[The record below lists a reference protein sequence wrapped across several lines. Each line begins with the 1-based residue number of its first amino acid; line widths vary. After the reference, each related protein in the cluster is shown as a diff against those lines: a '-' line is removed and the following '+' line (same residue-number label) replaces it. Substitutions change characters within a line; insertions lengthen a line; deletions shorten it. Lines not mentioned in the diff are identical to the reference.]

1 MKEKNQRP
9 YEIQSLTSTG
19 TTLLQ
24 KRVAIG
30 ISMLLILVC
39 VVAYPSATNPGP
51 RGFLFFFIA
60 TSLAS
65 FAALMTSYL
74 LLGQFLGTHR
84 PSLAVLGSTY
94 LFIGLINI
102 PYLLVSPDLHRKEAF
117 FNASTYASTWLWI
130 FAQIGYP
137 LGILLYILIDRRYNT
152 TQLSQKHTKKLLIF
166 LTAFIPIII
175 IVLSI
180 IAIDAYD
187 MLPTITTGGDQ
198 PLLIMPMRIFFFIL
212 NAVMCIS
219 ALFLLHRFSILHLWL
234 RVSTLAALI
243 NISFTLYARGR
254 YTVGWYVSRTN
265 GLIAA
270 TLVLCALLYEVNK
283 LYTKLVQQNEELAKQ
298 NRIQSDFLSVVGH
311 EFRTALTSILGF
323 SEMMREKD
331 LESQDIQ
338 EYADDI
344 HSDATRLTRLIN
356 DLLDLERMKSGR
368 IEMNWEE
375 IELNALIQEI
385 IDHTYATSRPE
396 QIQVSLDPGVPA
408 IQGDRDKL
416 TQVITNLINNA
427 VKYSPD
433 GGAILIGSKQEG
445 NVAHFF
451 VQDHGMGIPASKL
464 DQIFERY
471 ARVESDASRYIGG
484 TGLGLPIVRQIV
496 EMHNG
501 KVYVESTL
509 EKGSIFHVKL
519 PIASHVETT
528 NKTSRLTAVGRHT
541 H

>member
-1 MKEKNQRP
+1 MKEKNARP

-19 TTLLQ
+19 TTPLQ
-24 KRVAIG
+24 SRVAIG

-39 VVAYPSATNPGP
+39 VVAYPYATNQGP

-65 FAALMTSYL
+65 FAALMTAYL

-102 PYLLVSPDLHRKEAF
+102 PYLLVSPDLHRREPF
-117 FNASTYASTWLWI
+117 FNASAYASIWLWI
-130 FAQIGYP
+130 FTQIGYP
-137 LGILLYILIDRRYNT
+137 LGILLYILLDRRYNAT
-152 TQLSQKHTKKLLIF
+152 PLSQQHTKNLLIF
-166 LTAFIPIII
+166 LIAIIPAIII
-175 IVLSI
+175 ILSI
-180 IAIDAYD
+180 IAIDAYGV
-187 MLPTITTGGDQ
+187 LPSITTGGQQ
-198 PLLIMPMRIFFFIL
+198 PLLIMPARIFFFGL
-212 NAVMCIS
+212 NAFMCIS
-219 ALFLLHRFSILHLWL
+219 ALLLLHRHSILHLWL

-254 YTVGWYVSRTN
+254 YTVGWYVSRAN
-265 GLIAA
+265 GLMAA

-368 IEMNWEE
+368 IEMNLEE
-375 IELNALIQEI
+375 IEINALIQEI
-385 IDHTYATSRPE
+385 INHTYATARPE
-396 QIQVSLDPGVPA
+396 QIQLNLDPNIFP

-416 TQVITNLINNA
+416 TQVITNLLSNA

-433 GGAILIGSKQEG
+433 GGTILIGSKQEG
-445 NVAHFF
+445 NIAHFF
-451 VQDHGMGIPASKL
+451 VQDHGMGIPAGKL
-464 DQIFERY
+464 DQVFERY

-496 EMHNG
+496 EMHHG
-501 KVYVESTL
+501 KVYVESVL
-509 EKGSIFHVKL
+509 EKGSTFHVKL
-519 PIASHVETT
+519 PITSNVETA
-528 NKTSRLTAVGRHT
+528 NKTSRLATLAHHR
-541 H
+541 

>member
-24 KRVAIG
+24 SRVAIA

-39 VVAYPSATNPGP
+39 AVAYPYATNQGP

-65 FAALMTSYL
+65 FAALMTAYL

-102 PYLLVSPDLHRKEAF
+102 PYLLVSPDIHRKDAF
-117 FNASTYASTWLWI
+117 FNASSYASTWLWM
-130 FAQIGYP
+130 FMQIGYP

-152 TQLSQKHTKKLLIF
+152 TQLSRKQTKNLVIF
-166 LTAFIPIII
+166 FTAIIPIMII
-175 IVLSI
+175 SLSI
-180 IAIDAYD
+180 IAINAYNL
-187 MLPTITTGGDQ
+187 LPSITTGNP
-198 PLLIMPMRIFFFIL
+198 PLLITPARIFFFGL
-212 NAVMCIS
+212 NALMCIS
-219 ALFLLHRFSILHLWL
+219 ALLLLHRLSILHLWL

-243 NISFTLYARGR
+243 NISFTLYAKGR
-254 YTVGWYVSRTN
+254 YTVGWYVSRVN

-270 TLVLCALLYEVNK
+270 MLVLCALLYEVNK

-368 IEMNWEE
+368 IDMNWEE
-375 IELNALIQEI
+375 IEINTLIQEI
-385 IDHTYATSRPE
+385 INHTYATSRPD
-396 QIQVSLDPGVPA
+396 QIQVKLDPNVPA

-416 TQVITNLINNA
+416 TQVITNLLSNA

-433 GGAILIGSKQEG
+433 GGSILIGSKQEG
-445 NVAHFF
+445 NIAHFF
-451 VQDHGMGIPASKL
+451 VQDHGMGIPAGKL

-496 EMHNG
+496 EMHHG

-509 EKGSIFHVKL
+509 EKGSTFHVKL
-519 PIASHVETT
+519 PVTSHVETV
-528 NKTSRLTAVGRHT
+528 NKTAQLTAIGRHIQ
-541 H
+541 

>member
-9 YEIQSLTSTG
+9 HEIQSLTSTG
-19 TTLLQ
+19 TTPLQ
-24 KRVAIG
+24 SRVAIT
-30 ISMLLILVC
+30 ISILLILVC
-39 VVAYPSATNPGP
+39 AVAYPYATNQGP

-84 PSLAVLGSTY
+84 PSLAVLGGTY

-102 PYLLVSPDLHRKEAF
+102 PYLLVSPDLHRNDAF
-117 FNASTYASTWLWI
+117 FNASSYANIWLWM
-130 FAQIGYP
+130 FMQIGYP
-137 LGILLYILIDRRYNT
+137 LGILLYILIDRRYDT
-152 TQLSQKHTKKLLIF
+152 IQLSRRHTQNLLIF
-166 LTAFIPIII
+166 LTAIIPLMIIA
-175 IVLSI
+175 LSI
-180 IAIDAYD
+180 ISIDAYNV
-187 MLPTITTGGDQ
+187 LPSITTGNP
-198 PLLIMPMRIFFFIL
+198 PLLIMPARIFFFSL
-212 NAVMCIS
+212 NAIMCIS
-219 ALFLLHRFSILHLWL
+219 ALLLLHRLSILHLWL

-254 YTVGWYVSRTN
+254 YTIGSYVSRIN
-265 GLIAA
+265 GLMAA

-375 IELNALIQEI
+375 IEINALIQEI
-385 IDHTYATSRPE
+385 INHTYATSRPD
-396 QIQVSLDPGVPA
+396 QIQVNLDPNVAA

-416 TQVITNLINNA
+416 TQVITNLLSNA

-433 GGAILIGSKQEG
+433 GGSILIGSKQEG
-445 NVAHFF
+445 NTAHFF
-451 VQDHGMGIPASKL
+451 VQDHGMGIPAGKL

-496 EMHNG
+496 EMHHG

-509 EKGSIFHVKL
+509 EKGSTFHVKL
-519 PIASHVETT
+519 PVTSRVETT
-528 NKTSRLTAVGRHT
+528 DKTSRFATVGQHT
-541 H
+541 R

>member
-1 MKEKNQRP
+1 MKEKNARP

-24 KRVAIG
+24 SRVAMG
-30 ISMLLILVC
+30 ISILLVLVC
-39 VVAYPSATNPGP
+39 VVAYPYATNQGP

-65 FAALMTSYL
+65 FAALMTAYL

-84 PSLAVLGSTY
+84 PSLAILGSTY

-102 PYLLVSPDLHRKEAF
+102 PYLLVSPDLHRGEAF
-117 FNASTYASTWLWI
+117 FNASAYASIWLWI

-137 LGILLYILIDRRYNT
+137 LGILLYILLDRRYST
-152 TQLSQKHTKKLLIF
+152 THLSHQHTKNLLIF
-166 LTAFIPIII
+166 LIVIIPAIII
-175 IVLSI
+175 ILSI
-180 IAIDAYD
+180 IAIDAYNI
-187 MLPTITTGGDQ
+187 LPSITTGGQQ
-198 PLLIMPMRIFFFIL
+198 PLLITPVRIFFFAL
-212 NAVMCIS
+212 HAFMCIS
-219 ALFLLHRFSILHLWL
+219 ALLLLHRHSILHLWL

-243 NISFTLYARGR
+243 NISFTLYANGR
-254 YTVGWYVSRTN
+254 YTVGWYVSRVN
-265 GLIAA
+265 GLMAA

-283 LYTKLVQQNEELAKQ
+283 LYTKLVQQNEELARQ

-368 IEMNWEE
+368 VEMNLEE
-375 IELNALIQEI
+375 VDINALIEEI
-385 IDHTYATSRPE
+385 ISHTYATARPE
-396 QIQVSLDPGVPA
+396 QIQLNLDPDVSP

-416 TQVITNLINNA
+416 TQVITNLLSNA

-433 GGAILIGSKQEG
+433 GGTILIGSKQEG
-445 NVAHFF
+445 NIAHFF
-451 VQDHGMGIPASKL
+451 VQDHGMGIPAGKL
-464 DQIFERY
+464 DQVFERY

-496 EMHNG
+496 EMHHG
-501 KVYVESTL
+501 KVYVESVL
-509 EKGSIFHVKL
+509 EKGSTFHIKL
-519 PIASHVETT
+519 PITSHVETA
-528 NKTSRLTAVGRHT
+528 NKTERLAPVGHMR
-541 H
+541 

>member
-9 YEIQSLTSTG
+9 HEIQSLTSTG
-19 TTLLQ
+19 TTPLQ
-24 KRVAIG
+24 SHVAIV

-39 VVAYPSATNPGP
+39 VVAYPYATNQGP

-94 LFIGLINI
+94 LFVGLINI
-102 PYLLVSPDLHRKEAF
+102 PYLLVSPDLHIKDDF
-117 FNASTYASTWLWI
+117 FNTSAYASIWLWI

-137 LGILLYILIDRRYNT
+137 LGILLYILIDRHYNT
-152 TQLSQKHTKKLLIF
+152 THLSSEHTKHLLIF
-166 LTAFIPIII
+166 LTVIIPTII

-180 IAIDAYD
+180 IAIDAYNV
-187 MLPTITTGGDQ
+187 LPPITTGGQQ
-198 PLLIMPMRIFFFIL
+198 PLLIMPVRIFFFGL
-212 NAVMCIS
+212 NAFMCLS
-219 ALFLLHRFSILHLWL
+219 ALLLLHRLSILHLWL

-254 YTVGWYVSRTN
+254 YTVGWYVSRIN
-265 GLIAA
+265 GLMAA

-331 LESQDIQ
+331 LDSQDIQ

-375 IELNALIQEI
+375 IDINALIQEI
-385 IDHTYATSRPE
+385 MDHTYATSRPE
-396 QIQVSLDPGVPA
+396 QIQLGLDPHISP
-408 IQGDRDKL
+408 IKGDRDKL
-416 TQVITNLINNA
+416 TQVITNLVNNA

-433 GGAILIGSKQEG
+433 GGSILIGSKQEG
-445 NVAHFF
+445 NTAHFF
-451 VQDHGMGIPASKL
+451 VQDHGMGIPAGKL
-464 DQIFERY
+464 DQVFERY
-471 ARVESDASRYIGG
+471 ARVESDTSRYIGG

-501 KVYVESTL
+501 KVHVESIL
-509 EKGSIFHVKL
+509 EKGSTFHVKL
-519 PIASHVETT
+519 PITSHAEPA
-528 NKTSRLTAVGRHT
+528 NKTSQLAVANRHIR
-541 H
+541 